1 MDDKQILFLI
11 GRRIKLLRDKKGLSQ
26 QGLADLC
33 DFEKSNMCRI
43 EGGKSNLTIKTLNII
58 AVALSVKISELLE
71 VY

>member
-33 DFEKSNMCRI
+33 GFEKSNMCRI

-58 AVALSVKISELLE
+58 AVALSVKISELLDID
-71 VY
+71 

>member
-11 GRRIKLLRDKKGLSQ
+11 GGRIRLLRNQKGLSQ
-26 QGLADLC
+26 QDLADLC
-33 DFEKSNMCRI
+33 GFEKSNMCRI

-71 VY
+71 IG